1 MEQTKWTL
9 HEAKNRFSA
18 VVNAAQRGQPQ
29 LVTKH
34 GVLAAVVV
42 SIEEYQAYVSATRKE
57 QPGFSEY
64 LLSIPRSDIELER
77 MKPDLRELET

>member
-1 MEQTKWTL
+1 MICATRTSNLCSW
-9 HEAKNRFSA
+9 AIY
-18 VVNAAQRGQPQ
+18 
-29 LVTKH
+29 VT
-34 GVLAAVVV
+34 AVVV
-42 SIEEYQAYVSATRKE
+42 SVEEYQAYVSATRKE